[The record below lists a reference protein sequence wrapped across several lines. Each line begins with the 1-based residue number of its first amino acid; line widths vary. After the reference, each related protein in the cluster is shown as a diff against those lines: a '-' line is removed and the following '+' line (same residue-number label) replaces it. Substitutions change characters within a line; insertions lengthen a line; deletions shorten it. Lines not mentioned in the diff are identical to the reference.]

1 MSAERSRGEV
11 SRTPVRRVD
20 RRSALMGWLA
30 LIVLVVGGAAAAAK
44 SLFSVR
50 VPHGIPIG
58 LSVRSRDSVFTLV
71 RTMEP
76 YVPSLHHDSS
86 TERFKVALFVQPIS
100 GKGDPRMIPIA
111 KGLKPGELHFPSVL
125 GQEGD
130 VVWCSL
136 HDLFGVNLK
145 TGRMI
150 RSADVRA
157 ANPGLPEMWND
168 SRLLNFVDR
177 LTVVSQDRRRSY
189 AIDPT
194 TLRATEVPVKLQ
206 GPGTFLTVKPEHFLS
221 AGAMLSDT
229 AWLGL
234 ASKEEASGNFDVG
247 STVKSVVTVND
258 RKVARQPYRARLGP
272 GYSASVRRIEEVEA
286 VSQDS
291 LVNGAFVCTGAGQAP
306 IRLSGPDGFVA
317 IGAADTALGAK
328 LVVVRV
334 DSAGRVLWRRETELE
349 RYGLEQI
356 LPDDRVLGFVG
367 HRPPVPGKVSEPLL
381 VLVDLAT
388 GDVKNSTLWR

>member
-1 MSAERSRGEV
+1 MSAERSFDEDR
-11 SRTPVRRVD
+11 RFPVRRVD
-20 RRSALMGWLA
+20 RRPALMGWLT
-30 LIVLVVGGAAAAAK
+30 LIVLVVAGAAAAAR

-58 LSVRSRDSVFTLV
+58 LSVRSRDSVFTLI

-76 YVPSLHHDSS
+76 YVPSLHHDP
-86 TERFKVALFVQPIS
+86 TKERFRVALFVQPIA
-100 GKGDPRMIPIA
+100 GGGEPRMIPIA
-111 KGLKPGELHFPSVL
+111 KGVQAGELHFTSIL

-145 TGRMI
+145 TGRMV
-150 RSADVRA
+150 RSADLRA
-157 ANPGLPEMWND
+157 ANPGLPELWND

-177 LTVVSQDRRRSY
+177 MTVLTPDRRRCY

-206 GPGTFLTVKPEHFLS
+206 SQGPFLTVKPEHFLS
-221 AGAMLSDT
+221 AGAMLSD
-229 AWLGL
+229 AEWLGL
-234 ASKEEASGNFDVG
+234 ASKEEASENFDVG
-247 STVKSVVTVND
+247 STVKPVVTVND

-272 GYSASVRRIEEVEA
+272 GYSPSVRRIDALEEV
-286 VSQDS
+286 SQES
-291 LVNGAFVCTGAGQAP
+291 LVNGAFVGRGPGQAP
-306 IRLSGPDGFVA
+306 IRLTGPDGFVA
-317 IGAADTALGAK
+317 IGAADTALGSK
-328 LVVVRV
+328 LVVVRM
-334 DSAGRVLWRRETELE
+334 DSAGRLLWRRETEIE

-356 LPDDRVLGFVG
+356 LPGDRVLGFVG
-367 HRPPVPGKVSEPLL
+367 PRPPVPGKLSEPLL

-388 GDVKNSTLWR
+388 GDVKSSTLWR